1 MARRAGVTGRIRHAG
16 GNITAGQ
23 GTGFCCRDGDAPAA
37 VRLYQ
42 CGVAVAVNGHGHRL
56 AGRRG
61 GGPGNDQV
69 RLRFAGVKD
78 IVRGD
83 SADGDHR
90 RGGVDAVIVGR
101 RRAVTGGIAHTHL
114 HAGAAVGDPR
124 QVRRR
129 YGQGPL
135 AVVIHRGGVRSAVK
149 HHRHCL
155 TSFHVRG
162 RAGQYQVRALLGGV
176 NHVVGGHAAD
186 GDGRCRGIHG
196 HIVGGGAAVACRVRH
211 GHGDGGGAVV
221 QGADVRCRHTDAP
234 VARRVHH
241 GGVIFAVHGHGD
253 RITRRRAAGGA
264 ADELGLAVLGI
275 VDDVVGGHGADGH
288 HR

>member
-1 MARRAGVTGRIRHAG
+1 MARRAGVTGGVRDRG
-16 GNITAGQ
+16 GNITGGQ
-23 GTGFCCRDGDAPAA
+23 GTGFCGRDGDAPAA

-42 CGVAVAVNGHGHRL
+42 CGVVVAVNGHGHRL
-56 AGRRG
+56 TCRCG

-69 RLRFAGVKD
+69 RLRFAGVED
-78 IVRGD
+78 IVRRNG
-83 SADGDHR
+83 ADGDHR
-90 RGGVDAVIVGR
+90 RGGVDAVVVGR
-101 RRAVTGGIAHTHL
+101 RRAVTGGIADAGL
-114 HAGAAVGDPR
+114 HAGAAVAQTR

-129 YGQGPL
+129 HGQGPL

-155 TSFHVRG
+155 AGFHVRG

-186 GDGRCRGIHG
+186 GDGRCCGVHG
-196 HIVGGGAAVACRVRH
+196 HIVGRGAAVACRVRH
-211 GHGDGGGAVV
+211 GHGDGGGAVI
-221 QGADVRCRHTDAP
+221 QGADVRCRHADAP

-241 GGVIFAVHGHGD
+241 RGVVFAVHGHGD
-253 RITRRRAAGGA
+253 RIPRRRAAGGA
-264 ADELGLAVLGI
+264 TDDLGLAVFGT
-275 VDDVVGGHGADGH
+275 VDDVVGRHGADGH